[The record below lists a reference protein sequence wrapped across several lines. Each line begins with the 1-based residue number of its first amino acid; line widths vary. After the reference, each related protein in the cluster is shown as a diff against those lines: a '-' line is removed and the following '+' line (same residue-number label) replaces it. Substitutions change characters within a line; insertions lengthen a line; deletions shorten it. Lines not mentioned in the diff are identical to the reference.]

1 MLLDLILYSLVCF
14 RLSEMLVIDDG
25 PFDAIA
31 ELRGWFNRA
40 PFDNSL
46 RRNIANA
53 LSCVYC
59 TGVWVAFGLGVVYHL
74 THESGII
81 QSLIFSLAVAG
92 LQSVLSDKF
101 GRTINQ
107 ES

>member
-1 MLLDLILYSLVCF
+1 MLAQLVIYSLICF

-25 PFDAIA
+25 MFDMFA

-53 LSCVYC
+53 LMCVYC
-59 TGVWVAFGLGVVYHL
+59 TGVWVSFGLGVIYHL
-74 THESGII
+74 TNESTVI
-81 QSLIFSLAVAG
+81 QSILFTLAVAG
-92 LQSVLSDKF
+92 LQSLLADKF
-101 GRTINQ
+101 SRAVK
-107 ES
+107 E